1 MIVTCHKFIQT
12 HRTIVC
18 TTITKKWTININYGL
33 QVILLCQ
40 YRLLIVIDALPPD
53 GFVED
58 RGGYVCVG
66 QGIYGKSLDIHFY
79 LKYFFRKQCN

>member
-1 MIVTCHKFIQT
+1 M
-12 HRTIVC
+12 
-18 TTITKKWTININYGL
+18 
-33 QVILLCQ
+33 ILLCQ

-79 LKYFFRKQCN
+79 LKYFLENSAIKQTTLNLNYHWSNDGHGWQFAS

>member
-1 MIVTCHKFIQT
+1 MYNN
-12 HRTIVC
+12 
-18 TTITKKWTININYGL
+18 KKITINVNYGL
-33 QVILLCQ
+33 QVILLCR

-79 LKYFFRKQCN
+79 LKYFLENSAIKQTTLNLNYH